1 MSFTAQI
8 KEELILHYTKK
19 RPARKAE
26 LAALVLLDEKNVSRD
41 PEKGVFI
48 YTFTSLKKT
57 FKPEFLN
64 RIDEII
70 IFNKLGYEQIYSIAE
85 KQLGEFLEK
94 IKNDFGYEIE
104 ADEKVINL
112 ISEKA
117 ISEKSGA
124 RPVRSVITN
133 LIENKISDLILLEKL
148 KKNQKYMIFCEN
160 NTIEILDT
168 NAILL

>member
-57 FKPEFLN
+57 FN
-64 RIDEII
+64 
-70 IFNKLGYEQIYSIAE
+70 
-85 KQLGEFLEK
+85 
-94 IKNDFGYEIE
+94 
-104 ADEKVINL
+104 INL
-112 ISEKA
+112 EYEELLHPEGLVKESDSKRA
-117 ISEKSGA
+117 FLRGAFLAKGTVSDPGKSYHFEIVTDEQKDA
-124 RPVRSVITN
+124 
-133 LIENKISDLILLEKL
+133 DFL
-148 KKNQKYMIFCEN
+148 KKFQC
-160 NTIEILDT
+160 
-168 NAILL
+168 